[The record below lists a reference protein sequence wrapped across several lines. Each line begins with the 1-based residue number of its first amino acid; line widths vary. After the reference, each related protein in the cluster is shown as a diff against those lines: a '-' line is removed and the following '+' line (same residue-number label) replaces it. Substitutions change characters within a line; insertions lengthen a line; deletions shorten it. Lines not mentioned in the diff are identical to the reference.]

1 MSKPI
6 TGELY
11 LFSEIRWKQ
20 NLCHI
25 DPKFLT
31 ARFIASPGFKEKV
44 EAVAAPAISVS
55 EDQMEKEL
63 LAAWNYYLD
72 ASDRQETLNPL
83 KKKMGLAVVSRIR
96 KQGFHLPVL
105 EMSKAIDMARQLA
118 RENPKK
124 KFLFRWTSMFSKWNT
139 FVSLWQE
146 YRDSDRGIP
155 DAAALPEEYLPPK
168 PPPPP
173 PPTPEEKARAAEERA
188 RVDAVWKEAV
198 KRMREREAKE
208 TTSRQVCETVDS
220 PF

>member
-72 ASDRQETLNPL
+72 ASDRQETLIPS
-83 KKKMGLAVVSRIR
+83 KKRMGLDILR
-96 KQGFHLPVL
+96 KLHEIGRRNPVL
-105 EMSKAIDMARQLA
+105 DLSSAIDMAR
-118 RENPKK
+118 
-124 KFLFRWTSMFSKWNT
+124 
-139 FVSLWQE
+139 
-146 YRDSDRGIP
+146 
-155 DAAALPEEYLPPK
+155 
-168 PPPPP
+168 
-173 PPTPEEKARAAEERA
+173 
-188 RVDAVWKEAV
+188 
-198 KRMREREAKE
+198 
-208 TTSRQVCETVDS
+208 
-220 PF
+220 